1 MVLKDF
7 TLLGLG
13 NLAQQRRVSEVPW
26 AGPQKPNCDVKHGHG
41 AASRSPQPRLVQEL
55 LLVPAALGSSLQ
67 NCL

>member
-13 NLAQQRRVSEVPW
+13 NLEQQRRASEVPR
-26 AGPQKPNCDVKHGHG
+26 AGPQKPNHDKHRHG
-41 AASRSPQPRLVQEL
+41 AASRSPRPRLVQEL